1 MRRKNL
7 MGLTAAM
14 GIVMAGTQFM
24 QAAMPVWAN
33 AVVVESEASSES
45 GSESSSEVSY
55 DDLIE
60 IPTLGD
66 EECLVDQ
73 GVGAYEPAESPEITD
88 EIQALCDKAFADLE
102 GAVYTPVALLATQV
116 VAGTNYEI
124 LFEKEIVV
132 PDAEK
137 TYAIGY
143 IYEDL
148 DGNASITEI
157 DDISDEEAENL
168 LIQAQAGKKVQT
180 LVDADNRIG
189 SALMEKLTAENKNV
203 FISSYSIA
211 TALTLL
217 SHCSESGG
225 QIEQLKEFLDLNN
238 MSESEILAAQ
248 EELAALLGTNKENQ
262 EDESEASSDSSEE
275 VVSVES
281 DDYSIPKSILETANA
296 MYVDEKMKMSSSF
309 DDLADILSNTYQA
322 SLKRCDLSSAE
333 TMNEIN
339 DWVNEKTYG
348 LIPSILDEPMDPST
362 RMTLLNA
369 VYFKAAWVNAFEKES
384 TDKQIFHG
392 KEGDTSVDMMHQ
404 QDHFEYAEN
413 DEYQMIRL
421 PYHGGCEMTVYL
433 PKDSVVSDKWSE
445 KDYLYQLGLDAD
457 KQEWDSREVSL
468 SMPKFE
474 MEYGKKLNDILKELG
489 LEGIFDGCIY
499 DRLTDEEM
507 AVGSIYHKTA
517 IKNDENG
524 TEAAAVTMAIME
536 AMALLPEDDIVEMN
550 MDHPFYFTIS
560 NTQTGLKLFE
570 GCVYNLN

>member
-7 MGLTAAM
+7 MRLTAAM
-14 GIVMAGTQFM
+14 GMMMACSQVM
-24 QAAMPVWAN
+24 QAAAPVWGN
-33 AVVVESEASSES
+33 ETVEETTA
-45 GSESSSEVSY
+45 GSH

-60 IPTLGD
+60 IPTLED
-66 EECLVDQ
+66 EEYPVDQ
-73 GVGAYEPAESPEITD
+73 GK
-88 EIQALCDKAFADLE
+88 Q
-102 GAVYTPVALLATQV
+102 
-116 VAGTNYEI
+116 NYVDT
-124 LFEKEIVV
+124 IV
-132 PDAEK
+132 
-137 TYAIGY
+137 
-143 IYEDL
+143 
-148 DGNASITEI
+148 
-157 DDISDEEAENL
+157 
-168 LIQAQAGKKVQT
+168 Q
-180 LVDADNRIG
+180 ADNRIG
-189 SALMEKLTAENKNV
+189 SMLMEKLTAENENV

-211 TALTLL
+211 AALTLL

-225 QIEQLKEFLDLNN
+225 QIEQLKEFLGLNN

-262 EDESEASSDSSEE
+262 EDEEDENEASSDSSEE

-296 MYVDEKMKMSSSF
+296 MYVE
-309 DDLADILSNTYQA
+309 
-322 SLKRCDLSSAE
+322 
-333 TMNEIN
+333 
-339 DWVNEKTYG
+339 
-348 LIPSILDEPMDPST
+348 
-362 RMTLLNA
+362 
-369 VYFKAAWVNAFEKES
+369 AAWVNAFEKEL

-433 PKDSVVSDKWSE
+433 PKDSVVTDKWSE
-445 KDYLYQLGLDAD
+445 KDYLYQLGLEAD

-474 MEYGKKLNDILKELG
+474 MEYGKELKNILKELG
-489 LEGIFDGCIY
+489 LEAIFDGCIY

-524 TEAAAVTMAIME
+524 TEAAAVTMILME

-570 GCVYNLN
+570 GCVYNLK

>member
-7 MGLTAAM
+7 MRLTAAM
-14 GIVMAGTQFM
+14 GMMMACSQVM
-24 QAAMPVWAN
+24 QAAAPVWGN
-33 AVVVESEASSES
+33 ETVEETTA
-45 GSESSSEVSY
+45 GSH

-60 IPTLGD
+60 IPTLED
-66 EECLVDQ
+66 EEYPVDQ
-73 GVGAYEPAESPEITD
+73 GK
-88 EIQALCDKAFADLE
+88 Q
-102 GAVYTPVALLATQV
+102 
-116 VAGTNYEI
+116 NYVDT
-124 LFEKEIVV
+124 IV
-132 PDAEK
+132 
-137 TYAIGY
+137 
-143 IYEDL
+143 
-148 DGNASITEI
+148 
-157 DDISDEEAENL
+157 
-168 LIQAQAGKKVQT
+168 Q
-180 LVDADNRIG
+180 ADNRIG
-189 SALMEKLTAENKNV
+189 SMLMEKLTAKNENV

-225 QIEQLKEFLDLNN
+225 HIEQLKEFLDLNN

-248 EELAALLGTNKENQ
+248 EELAAILGTNKENQ

-281 DDYSIPKSILETANA
+281 DDYSVPKSILETANA

-322 SLKRCDLSSAE
+322 SLKRCDLSSEE

-339 DWVNEKTYG
+339 DWVNEKTHG
-348 LIPSILDEPMDPST
+348 LIPSILDEPRDPGI

-369 VYFKAAWVNAFEKES
+369 VYFKAAWVNAFEKEL

-433 PKDSVVSDKWSE
+433 PKDSTAADKWSE
-445 KDYLYQLGLDAD
+445 KDYLYQLGLEAD
-457 KQEWDSREVSL
+457 KQEWDRREVSL

-474 MEYGKKLNDILKELG
+474 MEYGNELKDILKELG

-499 DRLTDEEM
+499 DRLTDAEM

-524 TEAAAVTMAIME
+524 TEAAAVTMMLME

-560 NTQTGLKLFE
+560 NTETGLKLFE
-570 GCVYNLN
+570 GCVYNLK

>member
-7 MGLTAAM
+7 MRLTAAM
-14 GIVMAGTQFM
+14 GMMMACSQVM
-24 QAAMPVWAN
+24 QAAAPVWGN
-33 AVVVESEASSES
+33 ETVEETTA
-45 GSESSSEVSY
+45 GSH

-60 IPTLGD
+60 IPTLED
-66 EECLVDQ
+66 EEYPVDQ
-73 GVGAYEPAESPEITD
+73 GK
-88 EIQALCDKAFADLE
+88 Q
-102 GAVYTPVALLATQV
+102 
-116 VAGTNYEI
+116 NYVDT
-124 LFEKEIVV
+124 IV
-132 PDAEK
+132 
-137 TYAIGY
+137 
-143 IYEDL
+143 
-148 DGNASITEI
+148 
-157 DDISDEEAENL
+157 
-168 LIQAQAGKKVQT
+168 Q
-180 LVDADNRIG
+180 ADNRIG
-189 SALMEKLTAENKNV
+189 SMLMEKLTAKNENV

-225 QIEQLKEFLDLNN
+225 HIEQLKEFLDLNN

-281 DDYSIPKSILETANA
+281 DDYSVPKSILETANA

-322 SLKRCDLSSAE
+322 SLKRCDLSSEE

-339 DWVNEKTYG
+339 DWVNEKTHG
-348 LIPSILDEPMDPST
+348 LIPSILDEPMDPSI

-369 VYFKAAWVNAFEKES
+369 VYFKAAWVNAFEKEL

-433 PKDSVVSDKWSE
+433 PKDSTAADKWSE
-445 KDYLYQLGLDAD
+445 KDYLYQLGLEAD
-457 KQEWDSREVSL
+457 KQEWDRREVSL

-474 MEYGKKLNDILKELG
+474 MEYGNELKDILKELG

-507 AVGSIYHKTA
+507 VVGSIYHKTA

-524 TEAAAVTMAIME
+524 TEAAAVTMMTME

-560 NTQTGLKLFE
+560 NTETGLKLFE
-570 GCVYNLN
+570 GCVYNLK

>member
-1 MRRKNL
+1 

-24 QAAMPVWAN
+24 QAAMPVWVN

>member
-60 IPTLGD
+60 IPTLGN

-116 VAGTNYEI
+116 VAGTNYKI

-433 PKDSVVSDKWSE
+433 PKDSVASDKWSE

-474 MEYGKKLNDILKELG
+474 MEYGIELKDVLRELG
-489 LEGIFDGCIY
+489 VERIFDKNVY
-499 DRLTDEEM
+499 DRLSDEELF
-507 AVGSIYHKTA
+507 VSSVYHKTA

-524 TEAAAVTMAIME
+524 TEAAAVTMVIAE
-536 AMALLPEDDIVEMN
+536 AMGLLPEDDIVEMN

-570 GCVYNLN
+570 GCVYNLK